1 MLHYREMLQGVWLV
15 LLAWQMPA
23 LAGGSAEPGQMSAVS
38 KDHVFDVC
46 QYGAQGDGK
55 TLDTAA
61 INRAIEACAAAD
73 GGQVR
78 FSPGRYLSGTVRVR
92 SHITFLLEAGA
103 VLIGTSDLTQYQSP
117 SLPAFMPEAR
127 WGRWHCG
134 LILGEDVED
143 VTITGQGMIDGNKVF
158 DPNGEERM
166 RGPHTLVFVNGRRL
180 TIRDVSIVD
189 SANYAILFQVS
200 DQVEIRNVRIVGGWD
215 GVHFRGAPGHECRD
229 VSILGC
235 QFYTGD
241 DSIAGR
247 YWNNVVISDCL
258 INSSCNGIRLI
269 GPATRLIVHDCL
281 FYGPGLQPHRTSR
294 DQRRTNML
302 SGIILQPGAWDS
314 TRGPLD
320 DVLISDV
327 TMHRVAS
334 PVALCIKE
342 GNTVGRVTVE
352 DLHATG
358 VYRSAISVES
368 WADVPVGSVVLRR
381 ITAEFDGGGTAEQ
394 AKEAVKSPGVDAR
407 PLPAWGFY
415 ARNVDRI
422 TLQDVRLSLN
432 GEDLRPVLMAENV
445 KELEL
450 DHLRF
455 TRVKGVIEPWI
466 TKNVANLILRD
477 GDQVVPRSP

>member
-1 MLHYREMLQGVWLV
+1 MLYRRVTLPMLWLV

-23 LAGGSAEPGQMSAVS
+23 WADESTDPDQKLAVS
-38 KDHVFDVC
+38 HGHMFDIC

-55 TLDTAA
+55 TLDTVA
-61 INRAIEACAAAD
+61 IHRAIEACTAAG

-78 FSPGRYLSGTVRVR
+78 FPPGRYLSGTVRLR
-92 SHITFLLEAGA
+92 SHVTLLLDAGA
-103 VLIGTSDLTQYQSP
+103 VLIGTSDLTQYQP
-117 SLPAFMPEAR
+117 PTPPAFMPEAR

-134 LILGEDVED
+134 LILGEGVED
-143 VTITGQGMIDGNKVF
+143 VAITGQGTIDGNKVF
-158 DPNGEERM
+158 DPYGEERM
-166 RGPHTLVFVNGRRL
+166 RGPHTLVFVNSRGL

-215 GVHFRGAPGHECRD
+215 GVHFRGAPGHDCHD
-229 VSILGC
+229 VTLLGC

-247 YWNNVVISDCL
+247 YWTNVVISDCL

-281 FYGPGLQPHRTSR
+281 FEGPGLQPHRTSR

-302 SGIILQPGAWDS
+302 SGIILQPGAWDP

-334 PVALCIKE
+334 PLTLWIKE
-342 GNTVGRVTVE
+342 GNTVGRVTV
-352 DLHATG
+352 DGLAATG
-358 VYRSAISVES
+358 VYRSAISIES
-368 WADVPVGSVVLRR
+368 WANVPVGSIVLRR

-415 ARNVDRI
+415 ARHVDRI

-432 GEDLRPVLMAENV
+432 GDDLRPALIAENV
-445 KELEL
+445 KQLEL
-450 DHLRF
+450 DHFRF
-455 TRVKGVIEPWI
+455 TRVKGVAEPVI
-466 TKNVANLILRD
+466 TTNVANLLLRD
-477 GDQVVPRSP
+477 GDQGAP